1 MKTSNELTAG
11 FGSRVPQFDLA
22 EVRASKAKSQPWWRL
37 AFFIKRLR
45 TLGLISKTNP
55 PTVRIDS
62 TQTTR

>member
-22 EVRASKAKSQPWWRL
+22 EVRASKTKSQPSFRL
-37 AFFIKRLR
+37 AFCLKQLL
-45 TLGLISKTNP
+45 TLGSVSKTNQ
-55 PTVRIDS
+55 PTVHTDS